1 VARNRNRSCVVRPL
15 MHRPALTLFL
25 LLAATAASAHV
36 KWFEAYEVAAE
47 PVPVWTTLALP
58 WFWLGVGLVLFFFLV
73 ATLVERRAPG
83 LAATRGLDR
92 ATRPLRENADS
103 FLIAVLAAF
112 FVALFAVGGTYLTPE
127 LKTGA
132 GWVPWAQIV
141 IALLVI
147 PRRTR
152 PLAALAIVL
161 LWALTLRDYDLFHLL
176 DYLALGLGLAGY
188 LLLSG
193 LPDGRW
199 HDRRFAILRWG
210 IALALMWSSMEKFM
224 YPQWFLPLLEEKP
237 FLAFGIPFGPYTT
250 MAGVAEFTLGFGL
263 LWTPLVRRLS
273 AAALFLLMF
282 AAVYPF
288 GRVDLIGHA
297 TILASLLVI
306 LADPIREQ
314 SLDLEVTPRDR
325 RATFFVPL
333 GIAAAL
339 AVTMISYAG
348 MHRLIYHESGGRLA
362 ALLRPESA
370 RPMHGAS
377 SGAPPGAFWR
387 SSEHYHGAAGKAD
400 PGAAETAEMMAA
412 MDRMHS
418 EMNSVQMTGDIDR
431 DFTALMIPHHLSA
444 VEMARAY
451 LRSGRDPELRKMSQA
466 IIASQEAEI
475 RQMRGRGPAAGAH
488 AGH

>member
-1 VARNRNRSCVVRPL
+1 
-15 MHRPALTLFL
+15 MHRCIPAL
-25 LLAATAASAHV
+25 LLAFFATAASAHV
-36 KWFEAYEVAAE
+36 KWFEAFEVAAE
-47 PVPVWTTLALP
+47 PVPVWTTLTLP
-58 WFWLGVGLVLFFFLV
+58 HFWLGVVLVLLFFV
-73 ATLVERRAPG
+73 ATTLIERRSPG
-83 LAATRGLDR
+83 LAATRGLDW
-92 ATRPLRENADS
+92 ATRPLREHADG
-103 FLIAVLAAF
+103 FMVAVLAAF

-147 PRRTR
+147 PRLTR
-152 PLAALAIVL
+152 PLAALGIVL

-188 LLLSG
+188 LLLCG

-199 HDRRFAILRWG
+199 HDRRFAVLRWG

-297 TILASLLVI
+297 TILASLLVV
-306 LADPIREQ
+306 LADPIREE
-314 SLDLEVTPRDR
+314 SLEVTPRDR

-348 MHRLIYHESGGRLA
+348 MHRLIYHGAGGRLA
-362 ALLRPESA
+362 LLLRPESA
-370 RPMHGAS
+370 RADQGAP
-377 SGAPPGAFWR
+377 GAPPGAFWR
-387 SSEHYHGAAGKAD
+387 SSEHYHGGAEPSSGATAA
-400 PGAAETAEMMAA
+400 MMAA

-418 EMNSVQMTGDIDR
+418 EMNSVRMTGDVDR
-431 DFTALMIPHHLSA
+431 DFTALMIPHHRSA

-451 LRSGRDPELRKMSQA
+451 LAGGRDPELRRLSENV
-466 IIASQEAEI
+466 IASQEAEI
-475 RQMRGRGPAAGAH
+475 RQMSARHPVPASPH